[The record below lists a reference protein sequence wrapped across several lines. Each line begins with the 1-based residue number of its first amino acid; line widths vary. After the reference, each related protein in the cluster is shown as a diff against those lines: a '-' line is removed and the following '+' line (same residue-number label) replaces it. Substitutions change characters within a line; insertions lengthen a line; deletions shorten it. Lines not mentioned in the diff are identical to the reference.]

1 MLVQYLGR
9 RTKLRGTKGVVT
21 TTDISNVDVA
31 TIHANE
37 VKKAERKERWLRRL
51 PLLPALIFT
60 IIVTQV
66 PFVVALWISFNDW
79 AFLTPNPIEFVFLDN
94 YGAIFTNERF
104 RGAIINTFWITFGTA
119 FISTILGT
127 GLAIA
132 LDKKFLG
139 RGLVR
144 TLLIT
149 PFLTMPVAAS
159 LIWRNSILDVRF
171 GFVNFLL
178 LEANRIPVIGGLIG
192 IDDPIGFTS
201 EFPLLS
207 VMAFLIW
214 QWTPFLMLILIAGL
228 QSQSPSVLE
237 AARVDGAN
245 NRAIFFQITIPH
257 LRPYLELGAL
267 LSSIFLIQTFDA
279 VDQLVGGSIGAQ
291 NIPFFVHQRAIGGAF
306 QFGEASAFG
315 VVVVIASIILA
326 TYSLRTL
333 SGLLDGED
341 TV

>member
-1 MLVQYLGR
+1 MGPALFRAG
-9 RTKLRGTKGVVT
+9 LRDVKDVVT
-21 TTDISNVDVA
+21 TEVSNVEPQAAVA
-31 TIHANE
+31 GVDPAE
-37 VKKAERKERWLRRL
+37 VKAAQRKEKWLRRI

-66 PFVVALWISFNDW
+66 PFVIALWISFQDW
-79 AFLTPNPIEFVFLDN
+79 AFLTPAPIEFIGLENYFSIPDN
-94 YGAIFTNERF
+94 MRF
-104 RGAIINTFWITFGTA
+104 VDSIINTFWITFGTVI
-119 FISTILGT
+119 FSTLLAT

-132 LDKKFLG
+132 LDKKFIG
-139 RGLVR
+139 QSIVR

-171 GFVNFLL
+171 GFVNFILDSL
-178 LEANRIPVIGGLIG
+178 GAEPFETAASPLFTVLI
-192 IDDPIGFTS
+192 FS
-201 EFPLLS
+201 
-207 VMAFLIW
+207 IW
-214 QWTPFLMLILIAGL
+214 QWTPFLMLILLAGL
-228 QSQSPSVLE
+228 QSQPPSVLE
-237 AARVDGAN
+237 AARVDGASN
-245 NRAIFFQITIPH
+245 SAIFFQITLPH

-279 VDQLVGGSIGAQ
+279 VDQLVGGAIGAQ

-326 TYSLRTL
+326 TFSLRVL

-341 TV
+341 IA

>member
-1 MLVQYLGR
+1 M
-9 RTKLRGTKGVVT
+9 T
-21 TTDISNVDVA
+21 TEVSNVEPQAAVA
-31 TIHANE
+31 GVDPAE
-37 VKKAERKERWLRRL
+37 VKAAQRKEKWLRRI

-60 IIVTQV
+60 IIVTQM
-66 PFVVALWISFNDW
+66 PFVIALWISFQDW
-79 AFLTPNPIEFVFLDN
+79 AFLTPAPIEFIGLENYFSIPDN
-94 YGAIFTNERF
+94 MRF
-104 RGAIINTFWITFGTA
+104 VDSIINTFWITFGTVI
-119 FISTILGT
+119 FSTLLAT

-132 LDKKFLG
+132 LDKKFIG
-139 RGLVR
+139 QSIVR

-171 GFVNFLL
+171 GFVNFILDS
-178 LEANRIPVIGGLIG
+178 IGAEPFETSASPLFTVLI
-192 IDDPIGFTS
+192 FS
-201 EFPLLS
+201 
-207 VMAFLIW
+207 IW
-214 QWTPFLMLILIAGL
+214 QWTPFLMLILLAGL
-228 QSQSPSVLE
+228 QSQPPSVLE
-237 AARVDGAN
+237 AARVDGASN
-245 NRAIFFQITIPH
+245 SAIFFQITLPH

-279 VDQLVGGSIGAQ
+279 VDQLVGGAIGAQ

-326 TYSLRTL
+326 TFSLRVL

-341 TV
+341 IA

>member
-1 MLVQYLGR
+1 MGPALFRAG
-9 RTKLRGTKGVVT
+9 LRDVKDVVT
-21 TTDISNVDVA
+21 TEVSNVEPQAAVA
-31 TIHANE
+31 GVDPAE
-37 VKKAERKERWLRRL
+37 VKAAQRKEKWLRRI

-66 PFVVALWISFNDW
+66 PFVIALWISFQDW
-79 AFLTPNPIEFVFLDN
+79 AFLTPAPIEFIGLENYFSIPDN
-94 YGAIFTNERF
+94 MRF
-104 RGAIINTFWITFGTA
+104 VDSIINTFWITFGTVI
-119 FISTILGT
+119 FSTLLAT

-132 LDKKFLG
+132 LDKKFIG
-139 RGLVR
+139 QSIVR

-171 GFVNFLL
+171 GFVNFILDS
-178 LEANRIPVIGGLIG
+178 IGAEPFETSASPLFTVLI
-192 IDDPIGFTS
+192 FS
-201 EFPLLS
+201 
-207 VMAFLIW
+207 IW
-214 QWTPFLMLILIAGL
+214 QWTPFLMLILLAGL
-228 QSQSPSVLE
+228 QSQPPSVLE
-237 AARVDGAN
+237 AARVDGASN
-245 NRAIFFQITIPH
+245 SAIFFQITLPH

-279 VDQLVGGSIGAQ
+279 VDQLVGGAIGAQ

-326 TYSLRTL
+326 TFSLRVL

-341 TV
+341 IA

>member
-1 MLVQYLGR
+1 M
-9 RTKLRGTKGVVT
+9 T
-21 TTDISNVDVA
+21 TEVSNVEPQAAVA
-31 TIHANE
+31 GVDPAE
-37 VKKAERKERWLRRL
+37 VKAAQRKEKWLRRI

-66 PFVVALWISFNDW
+66 PFVIALWISFQDW
-79 AFLTPNPIEFVFLDN
+79 AFLTPAPIEFIGLENYFSIPDN
-94 YGAIFTNERF
+94 MRF
-104 RGAIINTFWITFGTA
+104 VDSIINTFWITFGTVI
-119 FISTILGT
+119 FSTLLAT

-132 LDKKFLG
+132 LDKKFIG
-139 RGLVR
+139 QSIVR

-171 GFVNFLL
+171 GFVNFILDSL
-178 LEANRIPVIGGLIG
+178 GAEPFETAASPLFTVLI
-192 IDDPIGFTS
+192 FS
-201 EFPLLS
+201 
-207 VMAFLIW
+207 IW
-214 QWTPFLMLILIAGL
+214 QWTPFLMLILLAGL
-228 QSQSPSVLE
+228 QSQPPSVLE
-237 AARVDGAN
+237 AARVDGASN
-245 NRAIFFQITIPH
+245 SAIFFQITLPH

-279 VDQLVGGSIGAQ
+279 VDQLVGGAIGAQ

-326 TYSLRTL
+326 TFSLRVL

-341 TV
+341 IA

>member
-1 MLVQYLGR
+1 M
-9 RTKLRGTKGVVT
+9 T
-21 TTDISNVDVA
+21 TEVSNVELPAAVA
-31 TIHANE
+31 GVDSAE
-37 VKKAERKERWLRRL
+37 VKAAQRKEKWLRRI

-60 IIVTQV
+60 IIVTQI
-66 PFVVALWISFNDW
+66 PFVIALWISFQDW
-79 AFLTPNPIEFVFLDN
+79 AFLTPAPIEFVGLDN
-94 YGAIFTNERF
+94 YFSIPDNMRF
-104 RGAIINTFWITFGTA
+104 VDSIINTFWITFGTA
-119 FISTILGT
+119 FFSTLLAT

-132 LDKKFLG
+132 LDKKFIG
-139 RGLVR
+139 QSIVR

-171 GFVNFLL
+171 GFVNFILDS
-178 LEANRIPVIGGLIG
+178 IGAEPFETSASPLFTVLI
-192 IDDPIGFTS
+192 FS
-201 EFPLLS
+201 
-207 VMAFLIW
+207 IW
-214 QWTPFLMLILIAGL
+214 QWTPFLMLILLAGL
-228 QSQSPSVLE
+228 QSQPPSVLE
-237 AARVDGAN
+237 AARVDGASN
-245 NRAIFFQITIPH
+245 SAIFFQITLPH

-279 VDQLVGGSIGAQ
+279 VDQLVGGAIGAQ

-326 TYSLRTL
+326 TFSLRVL

-341 TV
+341 IA

>member
-1 MLVQYLGR
+1 MYALA
-9 RTKLRGTKGVVT
+9 RGCKGNVT
-21 TTDISNVDVA
+21 TEISNVETQVDVA
-31 TIHANE
+31 GVDPAE
-37 VKKAERKERWLRRL
+37 VKQAERRERWLRRL

-66 PFVVALWISFNDW
+66 PFVIALWISFQDW
-79 AFLTPNPIEFVFLDN
+79 AFLTPAPIEFIGLENYFSIPDN
-94 YGAIFTNERF
+94 MRF
-104 RGAIINTFWITFGTA
+104 VDSIINTFWITFGTVI
-119 FISTILGT
+119 FSTLLAT

-132 LDKKFLG
+132 LDKKFIG
-139 RGLVR
+139 QSIVR

-171 GFVNFLL
+171 GFVNFILDS
-178 LEANRIPVIGGLIG
+178 IGAEPFETSASPLFTVLI
-192 IDDPIGFTS
+192 FS
-201 EFPLLS
+201 
-207 VMAFLIW
+207 IW
-214 QWTPFLMLILIAGL
+214 QWTPFLMLILLAGL
-228 QSQSPSVLE
+228 QSQPPSVLE
-237 AARVDGAN
+237 AARVDGASN
-245 NRAIFFQITIPH
+245 SAIFFQITLPH

-279 VDQLVGGSIGAQ
+279 VDQLVGGAIGAQ

-326 TYSLRTL
+326 TFSLRVL

-341 TV
+341 IA

>member
-1 MLVQYLGR
+1 M
-9 RTKLRGTKGVVT
+9 T
-21 TTDISNVDVA
+21 TELAADVDVA
-31 TIHANE
+31 TIHATE
-37 VKKAERKERWLRRL
+37 IKRAERKERWLRRL

-60 IIVTQV
+60 IVVTQV
-66 PFVVALWISFNDW
+66 PFVIALWISLNDW
-79 AFLTPNPIEFVFLDN
+79 AFLTPNPIEFIGLDN
-94 YGAIFTNERF
+94 FGPVFSNPRF
-104 RGAIINTFWITFGTA
+104 RGAVLNTFYITFGTV
-119 FISTILGT
+119 FISTILGI

-132 LDKKFLG
+132 LDKKFIG
-139 RGLVR
+139 RSIVR

-178 LEANRIPVIGGLIG
+178 TSVGLEPFETGAH
-192 IDDPIGFTS
+192 
-201 EFPLLS
+201 PLLTVIIFS
-207 VMAFLIW
+207 IW

-237 AARVDGAN
+237 AARVDGAS

-257 LRPYLELGAL
+257 LRPYIELGAL

-279 VDQLVGGSIGAQ
+279 VDQLVGGAIGAQ

-315 VVVVIASIILA
+315 VVVVIFSIILA
-326 TYSLRTL
+326 TFSLRVL

-341 TV
+341 TL